1 MSTSSSQLGRNA
13 LKTTA
18 EYPLPADE
26 QTHEIVAPFD
36 GLLLISQQ
44 PGSALVKMGVDPSTG
59 RPIAAAKHTIDDPF
73 AGLHGL
79 SVSKRHQGFVWAT
92 LQFTSELVLI
102 DPRGTDPDE
111 PPQILRRVTLPAPA
125 KGPHVVIEDGDDL
138 WTSCKD
144 SHHVVR
150 INPDR
155 ASDCSIFPCEP
166 RPIFVAVHP
175 ESRDVYATLD
185 QSSAIFRVVR
195 SEPDDSPDKTKTIP
209 IPAEMGSTP
218 VGMIPGP
225 EGNVWFVLLGGSA
238 GGQGRFGRIT
248 DKGEIQWF
256 HINHGAAM
264 GAALIHLGFDPGAQA
279 PGAPTRIFLLGSSM
293 ASTLALNAVFDIG
306 MSAKYDRIETQQT
319 IAFPSQ
325 NSMSHRVLPT
335 RQGLYATELGACAVV
350 HLAPAYSPYGEGI
363 NEMSDPYALRG
374 CGVPKRR
381 VDY

>member
-1 MSTSSSQLGRNA
+1 MSTLSSHVGRLA
-13 LKTTA
+13 LKTAT

-26 QTHEIVAPFD
+26 QTHEIVEPCD

-44 PGSALVKMGVDPSTG
+44 PGSALVKMQLDPATG
-59 RPIAAAKHTIDDPF
+59 RPIAAVKHTIDNAF

-79 SVSKRHQGFVWAT
+79 HVSHRHKGSVWAT
-92 LQFTSELVLI
+92 LQFVSELLLI
-102 DPRGTDPDE
+102 DPRGSDPDE
-111 PPQILRRVTLPAPA
+111 PPQLLQRVPLPSPA

-138 WTSCKD
+138 WASCKD

-155 ASDCSIFPCEP
+155 PADYSIFPCGP

-175 ESRDVYATLD
+175 QSRDVYATLD
-185 QSSAIFRVVR
+185 QSSAIFRVIR
-195 SEPDDSPDKTKTIP
+195 SGPPEQQGTTVTIP
-209 IPAEMGSTP
+209 VPPERGSTP

-225 EGNVWFVLLGGSA
+225 DGNVWFVLLGGA
-238 GGQGRFGRIT
+238 NGGQGRFGRIT
-248 DKGEIQWF
+248 ADAQIQWF
-256 HINHGAAM
+256 QLKSGAAM
-264 GAALIHLGFDPGAQA
+264 GASLIHLGFEPDAQA
-279 PGAPTRIFLLGSSM
+279 PGATERIFLLGSSM
-293 ASTLALNAVFDIG
+293 ASMMALNAVFDVG
-306 MSAKYDRIETQQT
+306 LSGGYDKIETQQT

-335 RQGLYATELGACAVV
+335 RHGLYATELGACAMV

-363 NEMSDPYALRG
+363 NEMSDPYALWG
-374 CGVPKRR
+374 CAVPKKR